1 MKQNDLTFNILN
13 FEHIEEQLTFYFYK
27 EEKTD
32 TTRFHHTK
40 VPAEVIDYFGEQEHY
55 YCSFKESQNNA
66 LAITKKTTPDFEEI
80 TDKNGDAKRKLIYN
94 SAFSLSIIK
103 RYYNT
108 KIFNY
113 FSDLGYLIKPNFI
126 HDIEIWIPKKNQ
138 DDIYKYYEKFTLRV
152 QIAKITKKPELL
164 ISSDGISKSF
174 KESAFKLLEQ
184 VPPATFNWVI
194 HNNKLHKYEDAPDE
208 VKQDLENTY
217 PIWNFDLREA
227 LNQNTERPPKANKY
241 KTFKRNI
248 ENFKKHILFKN
259 GFQEVLPIKESF
271 IPVKK
276 IKVNSVK
283 KDSNLLLFKGKKPML
298 IPFIGMQYGP
308 FKPSTYSKIQF
319 FFIMHKD
326 HIHAGKLMN
335 HYFTHG
341 HKSFPGLY
349 KFVNIPYHTE
359 DNFSIVFNNKNN
371 PLPEIEEKL
380 IKRYFQKDVHY
391 FAIYISPHSKNSKNK
406 SIKSVYYKVKETLL
420 KRDITSQVIFSEY
433 INESYSNPEARFD
446 YSLNNIAVA
455 VLAKLD
461 GIPWQLDT
469 NLKQELIV
477 GVGAFRHVDTDVQ
490 YLGSAFSF
498 TNNGKFNQF
507 ECFQKDQTDELA
519 GSILDQ
525 IQEYVAVNSNISRLI
540 IHFYKNMSRAELQPI
555 EQGLNSL
562 DLDIPVFIISINK
575 TESSD
580 IVAFDNN
587 SPELMPISGTYI
599 NISHNQYL
607 LFNNVRYNEDSKVGK
622 IDGHPFPIKLT
633 INCSQ
638 KEELNDP
645 KTIRELINQ
654 VYQFSRMYWK
664 SVRQQNLPVTIKYP
678 EMVAEI
684 FPHFSGNEI
693 PNFGKDNLWFL

>member
-1 MKQNDLTFNILN
+1 MKQHDLTFNILN
-13 FEHIEEQLTFYFYK
+13 FEHISKKLTFYFYK
-27 EEKTD
+27 EEKPEL
-32 TTRFHHTK
+32 TRFHHSI
-40 VPAEVIDYFGEQEHY
+40 VPSEVLDFFGEKEHY
-55 YCSFKESQNNA
+55 YCSFDKSHNDA
-66 LAITKKTTPDFEEI
+66 IAITKNTSPEYKEI
-80 TDKNGDAKRKLIYN
+80 NDKNGVIRQKPIPN
-94 SAFSLSIIK
+94 SAFSISIIK
-103 RYYNT
+103 RYYNS

-113 FSDLGYLIKPNFI
+113 FTGLGYMVKPNFV
-126 HDIEIWIPKKNQ
+126 HDIEVWIQKKQ
-138 DDIYKYYEKFTLRV
+138 SDTLYKYYEKFSLRV
-152 QIAKITKKPELL
+152 QLAKITKKPELL

-174 KESAFKLLEQ
+174 KTNAFKLLEQ
-184 VPPATFNWVI
+184 VSSATFNWII
-194 HNNKLHKYEDAPDE
+194 HNNKLIKYEDASDE

-217 PIWNFDLREA
+217 PVWNFDLREA
-227 LNQNTERPPKANKY
+227 LNQSTERPTKDNKY
-241 KTFKRNI
+241 KTFKKNI

-259 GFQEVLPIKESF
+259 GFKEILPISEDF
-271 IPVKK
+271 IQVKK
-276 IKVNSVK
+276 FKINNVK
-283 KDSNLLLFKGKKPML
+283 ENSNLLLFKNNKPML
-298 IPFIGMQYGP
+298 VPFIGMQYGP
-308 FKPSTYSKIQF
+308 FKPSNYSKIQF
-319 FFIMHKD
+319 FFILHKD
-326 HIHAGKLMN
+326 DIHASELMN
-335 HYFTHG
+335 HYFIHG
-341 HKSFPGLY
+341 HKSFPSLY

-359 DNFSIVFNNKNN
+359 DKFSIVFTDKNN
-371 PLPEIEEKL
+371 PLPEIEGKL
-380 IKRYFQKDVHY
+380 QKRYFQKDVHY
-391 FAIYISPHSKNSKNK
+391 FAIYISPHSKNSKDK
-406 SIKSVYYKVKETLL
+406 SIKSIYYKVKESLL

-433 INESYSNPEARFD
+433 IHDSYHNPTAHFD

-455 VLAKLD
+455 VLAKLN

-507 ECFQKDQTDELA
+507 ECFQKDQTEELA

-525 IQEYVAVNSNISRLI
+525 IQEYVAVNENISRLI
-540 IHFYKNMSRAELQPI
+540 IHFYKNMSKAELRPI
-555 EQGLNSL
+555 EEGLNSL

-580 IVAFDNN
+580 IIAFDNQ
-587 SPELMPISGTYI
+587 SKELMPLSGTYI
-599 NISHNQYL
+599 NINHNQYL
-607 LFNNVRYNEDSKVGK
+607 LFNNVRYKEDSIIGK

-633 INCSQ
+633 INCTNR
-638 KEELNDP
+638 EELNDP

-693 PNFGKDNLWFL
+693 PDFGKDNLWFL